1 MQLIQEGRLDV
12 HLAHKGLSPSVN
24 RLVLGILI
32 SSVFLG
38 SSILLAYEVPP
49 LLFMQPVW
57 WGIER
62 LSLFGLLGYAL
73 SMMVGLRLVMAINR
87 SGHLDQH
94 DSD

>member
-1 MQLIQEGRLDV
+1 
-12 HLAHKGLSPSVN
+12 
-24 RLVLGILI
+24 
-32 SSVFLG
+32 
-38 SSILLAYEVPP
+38 LLAYEVPP

-57 WGIER
+57 WGVER